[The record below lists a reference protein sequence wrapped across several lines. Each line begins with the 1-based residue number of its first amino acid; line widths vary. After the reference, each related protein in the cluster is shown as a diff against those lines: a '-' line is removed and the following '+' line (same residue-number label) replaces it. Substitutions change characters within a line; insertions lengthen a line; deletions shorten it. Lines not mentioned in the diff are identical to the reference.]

1 MKVDY
6 NNYKMMRCR
15 YIAPAV
21 AAAAPLIGSAVSAG
35 SNLIGSMFG
44 FANNRN
50 TNKTNLKIAQMNNEF
65 NERMLQK
72 QIDYNT
78 EMWNKENEYNT
89 ASAQRQRIEAAGLNP
104 NLMMNGGNAGTAS
117 SAGAISPPTASE
129 VGKQEAFSPDFS
141 GIGSA
146 VQTAVAQMQQ
156 REVNLAN
163 IQKTNEEANGLRIEN
178 QYRAAKAVADIAN
191 MQSKTNDN
199 NASAALKN
207 IEYAL
212 QDQTFGNQVK
222 YRQHEAEAMEWNA
235 LSGKINYYLKNK
247 ELATFDERFRYDC
260 ALTMSDINLKYEQGY
275 LTRKQAEHEAE
286 KRLKTIAEKDGV
298 KLSNEQMRELKPYVV
313 EKARKDASHAQWGS
327 DLMKD
332 AWTAT
337 GIIAKPI
344 DKALYHFG
352 NAFELYKKAYHR
364 GQKNRVRT
372 NYRVPQHGIS
382 F

>member
-6 NNYKMMRCR
+6 NSYKMMRCR

-21 AAAAPLIGSAVSAG
+21 AAAAPLIGAGISAG
-35 SNLIGSMFG
+35 SKLVGNMFG
-44 FANNRN
+44 FFNNKN

-104 NLMMNGGNAGTAS
+104 YLMMNGGSAGTAS

-146 VQTAVAQMQQ
+146 AQTAVAQMQQ

-178 QYRAAKAVADIAN
+178 QYRAAKAVADIEN
-191 MQSKTNDN
+191 MKSKTNDN
-199 NASAALKN
+199 NAAAALKS
-207 IEYAL
+207 IQHDL
-212 QDQTFGNQVK
+212 QEQTFSSDVK
-222 YRQHEAEAMEWNA
+222 YKQHEADAMEWNA
-235 LSGKINYYLKNK
+235 LSAKTSYYLKNK

-260 ALTMSDINLKYEQGY
+260 SLLMADINLKYDQGY
-275 LTRKQAEHEAE
+275 LTRQQAYHEFE
-286 KRLKTIAEKDGV
+286 KRLKTVAEKDGV
-298 KLSNEQMRELKPYVV
+298 RISNDQMQKLKPYVV
-313 EKARKDASHAQWGS
+313 EKARRESLSMGNNPWQGFTMFGGMLGEKIVNRKD
-327 DLMKD
+327 KR
-332 AWTAT
+332 T
-337 GIIAKPI
+337 GFWRSQVP
-344 DKALYHFG
+344 
-352 NAFELYKKAYHR
+352 EL
-364 GQKNRVRT
+364 RT
-372 NYRVPQHGIS
+372 QFNTHSTHSTR
-382 F
+382 

>member
-21 AAAAPLIGSAVSAG
+21 VAAAPLIGSAVSAG
-35 SNLIGSMFG
+35 SNLLGNMFG

-117 SAGAISPPTASE
+117 SAGAISPPSASE
-129 VGKQEAFSPDFS
+129 VGKQEAFTPDFS

-146 VQTAVAQMQQ
+146 AQTAVAQMQQ

-178 QYRAAKAVADIAN
+178 QYRAAKAVADIEN
-191 MQSKTNDN
+191 MKSNTNDN

-207 IEYAL
+207 IQHDL
-212 QDQTFGNQVK
+212 QEQTFSSDVK
-222 YRQHEAEAMEWNA
+222 YKQHEAEAMEWNA
-235 LSGKINYYLKNK
+235 LSAKTNYYLKTK
-247 ELATFDERFRYDC
+247 ELATFNERFRYDC
-260 ALTMSDINLKYEQGY
+260 ALIMADINLKHDQGT
-275 LTRKQAEHEAE
+275 LTRRQAEHEFE

-298 KLSNEQMRELKPYVV
+298 KLSNNHLEQMYPLLFQKQRLDNTLYGMDNPLTIPIRQAFNIGDALSGDNYQQTLNRGYYVRPY
-313 EKARKDASHAQWGS
+313 RKIPNRSNPNS
-327 DLMKD
+327 NRS
-332 AWTAT
+332 
-337 GIIAKPI
+337 AK
-344 DKALYHFG
+344 
-352 NAFELYKKAYHR
+352 
-364 GQKNRVRT
+364 
-372 NYRVPQHGIS
+372 
-382 F
+382 

>member
-6 NNYKMMRCR
+6 NHYKMMRCR

-21 AAAAPLIGSAVSAG
+21 AAAAPLIGAGISAG
-35 SNLIGSMFG
+35 SNLIGNIFG
-44 FANNRN
+44 FSNNKN

-65 NERMLQK
+65 NERMLQR

-104 NLMMNGGNAGTAS
+104 YLMMNGGSAGTAS

-146 VQTAVAQMQQ
+146 AQTAVAQMQQ

-178 QYRAAKAVADIAN
+178 QYRAAKAVADIEH
-191 MQSKTNDN
+191 MKSQTNDN
-199 NASAALKN
+199 NAAAALKS
-207 IEYAL
+207 IQHDL
-212 QDQTFGNQVK
+212 QEQTFSSDVK
-222 YRQHEAEAMEWNA
+222 YKQHEADAMEWNA
-235 LSGKINYYLKNK
+235 LSAKTSYYLKNK

-260 ALTMSDINLKYEQGY
+260 ALVMADINLKHDQGY
-275 LTRKQAEHEAE
+275 LTREQAYHEFE
-286 KRLKTIAEKDGV
+286 KRLKTVAEKDGV
-298 KLSNEQMRELKPYVV
+298 RISNDQMRQLKPYVV
-313 EKARKDASHAQWGS
+313 EKARRESYAVGSNPWQGFTMFGGMMTERMLQYYHNRDGFWQSHAPRLRTQ
-327 DLMKD
+327 
-332 AWTAT
+332 
-337 GIIAKPI
+337 
-344 DKALYHFG
+344 F
-352 NAFELYKKAYHR
+352 NHR
-364 GQKNRVRT
+364 THSTSR
-372 NYRVPQHGIS
+372 
-382 F
+382 

>member
-6 NNYKMMRCR
+6 NSYKMMRCR

-35 SNLIGSMFG
+35 SNLLGNMFG

-78 EMWNKENEYNT
+78 EMWNRENEYNT
-89 ASAQRQRIEAAGLNP
+89 ATAQRQRIEAAGLNP

-129 VGKQEAFSPDFS
+129 VGKQESFNPDFS

-146 VQTAVAQMQQ
+146 AQTAVAQMQQ
-156 REVNLAN
+156 REVNLAA
-163 IQKTNEEANGLRIEN
+163 IQKSNEEANGLRIEN
-178 QYRAAKAVADIAN
+178 QYKAAKAVADIEN
-191 MQSKTNDN
+191 MRSKTNDN
-199 NASAALKN
+199 NAAASLKN

-212 QDQTFGNQVK
+212 QEQTFSSNVN
-222 YRQHEAEAMEWNA
+222 YRKHAAEQMEWNA
-235 LSGKINYYLKNK
+235 LSSRTDYYLKNK

-260 ALTMSDINLKYEQGY
+260 ALTMADINLKHEQGF
-275 LTRKQAEHEAE
+275 LTREQAEHEFE
-286 KRLKTIAEKDGV
+286 KRLKTVAEKDGV
-298 KLSNEQMRELKPYVV
+298 RLSNDQMRKLQPYVV
-313 EKARKDASHAQWGS
+313 EKARRESYSLGDNWWQGTT
-327 DLMKD
+327 M
-332 AWTAT
+332 
-337 GIIAKPI
+337 
-344 DKALYHFG
+344 FG
-352 NAFELYKKAYHR
+352 GMMTDVLLKSYRHR
-364 GQKNRVRT
+364 DSFWHSRMPRLQTNFTSRT
-372 NYRVPQHGIS
+372 RSIR
-382 F
+382 

>member
-1 MKVDY
+1 
-6 NNYKMMRCR
+6 MRCR
-15 YIAPAV
+15 YLAPAV
-21 AAAAPLIGSAVSAG
+21 AAAAPLIGAGISAG
-35 SNLIGSMFG
+35 SNLVGNMFG
-44 FANNRN
+44 FFNNKN

-89 ASAQRQRIEAAGLNP
+89 ASAQRQRLEAAGLNP
-104 NLMMNGGNAGTAS
+104 YLMMNGGNAGTAS

-146 VQTAVAQMQQ
+146 AQTAVAQMQQ
-156 REVNLAN
+156 REVNLAA
-163 IQKTNEEANGLRIEN
+163 IQKSNEEANGLRIEN

-207 IEYAL
+207 IEHSL
-212 QDQTFGNQVK
+212 QEQTFSLNVK
-222 YRQHEAEAMEWNA
+222 YRQHEAEQMEWNA
-235 LSGKINYYLKNK
+235 LSERTNYYLKSK

-260 ALTMSDINLKYEQGY
+260 ALVMADISLKYKQGY
-275 LTRKQAEHEAE
+275 LTQKQAEHEAE

-298 KLSNEQMRELKPYVV
+298 KLGNNHLEQMYPLLFQKQRLENTLYGMDNPLTIPIRQAFNIGDALSGDNYQQTINRGYYVRPYRLTPNPS
-313 EKARKDASHAQWGS
+313 KANTRRS
-327 DLMKD
+327 
-332 AWTAT
+332 
-337 GIIAKPI
+337 AK
-344 DKALYHFG
+344 
-352 NAFELYKKAYHR
+352 
-364 GQKNRVRT
+364 
-372 NYRVPQHGIS
+372 
-382 F
+382 

>member
-6 NNYKMMRCR
+6 NSYKMMRCR

-21 AAAAPLIGSAVSAG
+21 AAAAPLIGAGISAG
-35 SNLIGSMFG
+35 SNLIGNMFG
-44 FANNRN
+44 FASNRN

-104 NLMMNGGNAGTAS
+104 YLMMNGGNAGTAS

-146 VQTAVAQMQQ
+146 AQTAVAQMQQ

-178 QYRAAKAVADIAN
+178 QYKAAKAVADIEN
-191 MQSKTNDN
+191 MKSKTNDN
-199 NASAALKN
+199 NAAAALKN
-207 IEYAL
+207 IEYDL
-212 QDQTFGNQVK
+212 QEQTFGSNVK
-222 YRQHEAEAMEWNA
+222 YRQHEAQQMEWNA
-235 LSGKINYYLKNK
+235 LSTRVNYFLKKK
-247 ELATFDERFRYDC
+247 ELAAFDERFRYDC
-260 ALTMSDINLKYEQGY
+260 AMALADINLKREQG
-275 LTRKQAEHEAE
+275 LFTNVQAHHEAE

-298 KLSNEQMRELKPYVV
+298 KLSNEQLQELKPFVV
-313 EKARKDASHAQWGS
+313 EKARKEASTAQYGS
-327 DLMKD
+327 EFMKD
-332 AWTAT
+332 AWTVA
-337 GIIAKPI
+337 GILAKPI
-344 DKALYHFG
+344 DNIGSSF
-352 NAFELYKKAYHR
+352 NSAFDRYKKAYHK